1 MPNLS
6 NKICL
11 KAEIRFPVF
20 GGTSGI
26 VHGILRSVKEVNI
39 GILKPH
45 VPSVY
50 QSEITRNSVALLPG
64 SSNFLLSAFFLRK
77 INSSGFKI
85 NFSASLQ
92 ALLSISGTG
101 VCVCYL
107 CVFVLNFFSPTVWT
121 GLIPS
126 SKT

>member
-6 NKICL
+6 NKIHL
-11 KAEIRFPVF
+11 KAEIRFPVL

-26 VHGILRSVKEVNI
+26 VHGILMSVKEVNI
-39 GILKPH
+39 SIPKPH

-50 QSEITRNSVALLPG
+50 QTEIMSYVVLLPG
-64 SSNFLLSAFFLRK
+64 SSNSSSSAFSLWK
-77 INSSGFKI
+77 INLSGFKI
-85 NFSASLQ
+85 NFSASLK

-107 CVFVLNFFSPTVWT
+107 HVFALNFF
-121 GLIPS
+121 LQLFR
-126 SKT
+126 

>member
-6 NKICL
+6 NKIHL
-11 KAEIRFPVF
+11 KAKIRFPVLS
-20 GGTSGI
+20 GTSGI
-26 VHGILRSVKEVNI
+26 VRGILRSVKEVNI

-50 QSEITRNSVALLPG
+50 QSEIMSSVALLTG
-64 SSNFLLSAFFLRK
+64 SSDFLLTAFFLWK
-77 INSSGFKI
+77 INSSGFKM

-92 ALLSISGTG
+92 ALLSISGAG

-107 CVFVLNFFSPTVWT
+107 CVFVLNFFFPTVWT
-121 GLIPS
+121 GLTA

>member
-1 MPNLS
+1 M
-6 NKICL
+6 
-11 KAEIRFPVF
+11 
-20 GGTSGI
+20 
-26 VHGILRSVKEVNI
+26 HGILRSVKEVNI

-50 QSEITRNSVALLPG
+50 QSEIMSSVALLTG
-64 SSNFLLSAFFLRK
+64 SSDFLLSAFFLWK
-77 INSSGFKI
+77 INSSGFKM

-121 GLIPS
+121 GLTA

>member
-6 NKICL
+6 NKIHL
-11 KAEIRFPVF
+11 KAEIRFPVL

-39 GILKPH
+39 SILKPH

-50 QSEITRNSVALLPG
+50 QTEIMSSVVLLPG
-64 SSNFLLSAFFLRK
+64 SSNSSSSAFSLW
-77 INSSGFKI
+77 KI
-85 NFSASLQ
+85 NFSASLK

-107 CVFVLNFFSPTVWT
+107 HVFALNFFSPAV
-121 GLIPS
+121 
-126 SKT
+126 

>member
-6 NKICL
+6 SKIHL
-11 KAEIRFPVF
+11 KAKIRFLVL
-20 GGTSGI
+20 GRTSGI

-50 QSEITRNSVALLPG
+50 QSEIMSSVALLTG
-64 SSNFLLSAFFLRK
+64 SSDFLLSAFFLWK
-77 INSSGFKI
+77 INSSGFKM

-121 GLIPS
+121 GLTA